1 MWRHGGPCVAM
12 RHHSDPS
19 PFFFVPSQGAAV
31 PEQVHA
37 GFQQPAATLQG
48 SKQSQIL
55 KIKLYK
61 CTRNY
66 VESKGNMSSN
76 ALTS

>member
-1 MWRHGGPCVAM
+1 MWPHGGPCVAM
-12 RHHSDPS
+12 WHHSDPS
-19 PFFFVPSQGAAV
+19 SSSVSGQDAVV
-31 PEQVHA
+31 PEQAHV

-61 CTRNY
+61 CMRNY